1 MIEGL
6 SRLIASPRS
15 SFSIRGKQEQLRAQA
30 LGFWS
35 VTVLFRLTGSFLLC
49 PPLQAP
55 LPRLQF
61 INCMLYD
68 M

>member
-6 SRLIASPRS
+6 SRLIASPR
-15 SFSIRGKQEQLRAQA
+15 FSIRGKQEQLRA

-49 PPLQAP
+49 PPQAP